1 MSNNV
6 CIQLWV
12 IMNIAFFYD
21 TQLWSLMTSAALF
34 CATMTMTPGPNNI
47 LLASSGAHFG
57 VLRTVPHIAGIRLGS
72 TSLHLSVLLGLGAL
86 FATVPL
92 LHQVLK
98 YFALAYLLYLAY
110 RLVTLP
116 VQETYLDDGRK
127 PMTLIEA
134 ALFQWINPKSW
145 MSTITLCSA
154 FTLSGEGFWLSA
166 FLGVL
171 VFNLVGFPAS
181 FTWVLMGAAISK
193 KLNIAKRK
201 RHFNWF
207 MGSLLLVSLPMILR

>member
-1 MSNNV
+1 MD
-6 CIQLWV
+6 IQLV
-12 IMNIAFFYD
+12 ND
-21 TQLWSLMTSAALF
+21 PQLWTLMASAALF
-34 CATMTMTPGPNNI
+34 CATMTMTPGPNNV

-57 VLRTVPHIAGIRLGS
+57 VMRTIPHIAGIRLGS

-86 FATVPL
+86 FETFPMLHQALKYAALLYL
-92 LHQVLK
+92 LH
-98 YFALAYLLYLAY
+98 LAY
-110 RLVTLP
+110 RLVTSP
-116 VQETYLDDGRK
+116 VKAAHLDEGRQ
-127 PMTLIEA
+127 PMSLMEA

-154 FTLSGEGFWLSA
+154 FTLGGDGFWLSA
-166 FLGVL
+166 VLGVL

-181 FTWVLMGAAISK
+181 FTWVFVGAAISK
-193 KLNIAKRK
+193 KLNTDKRR